1 MSEMPCS
8 IQDWEQ
14 AIKQIRSV
22 MAARINVDNQGEIE
36 EVHILAGSGRAP
48 KQIVRDVESM
58 LIAQFNLQI
67 DHKKISVVQVGEEED
82 EGTFAITE
90 PTRPQ
95 LVGVTIGTINGMAEV
110 KVELLTGD
118 KLTQGDAQGPSSSHN
133 KLRLFVESTLK
144 ALTPLISDKFL
155 FVTEDVRITQ
165 LAKQQVALVSITMV
179 TSMGEQS
186 LTGCALVRSDDRE
199 AVVKA
204 TLDAVNR
211 KLRFPIKR

>member
-14 AIKQIRSV
+14 AIKQMKSV
-22 MAARINVDNQGEIE
+22 MAARINVNNQGEIE
-36 EVHILAGSGRAP
+36 EVHILASSGRAP
-48 KQIVRDVESM
+48 KQIVRDVESL

-67 DHKKISVVQVGEEED
+67 DHKKISVAQVGNEEE
-82 EGTFAITE
+82 EGTFAIME
-90 PTRPQ
+90 STRPQ
-95 LVGVTIGTINGMAEV
+95 LVGVTLGTVNGMAEV

-118 KLTQGDAQGPSSSHN
+118 KHTQGGAQGPSSSHN
-133 KLRLFVESTLK
+133 KLRLFVEATLK
-144 ALTPLISDKFL
+144 ALAPLILDKFL

-165 LAKQQVALVSITMV
+165 LAKQQIALVSITLIA
-179 TSMGEQS
+179 SAGEQS
-186 LTGCALVRSDDRE
+186 LTGCALVRNDDRE

-211 KLRFPIKR
+211 KLHFPIKR